1 MLFRSHRIHGSRTL
15 QVQHPRFQCPAQ
27 TSPAITPPPCQ
38 GHPGRWHHPRASWSK
53 CLMFHNQ
60 RENTM
65 RYLRDKIS
73 RETQALAQ
81 GGQAPGRC
89 NACALAHTPAEGPQ
103 SAVRDPDATR
113 AARTALG
120 NRRQQLGE
128 HSDRVTGRADVP
140 DAGCQHIKIGRASC
154 RERVSSPV

>member
-1 MLFRSHRIHGSRTL
+1 
-15 QVQHPRFQCPAQ
+15 
-27 TSPAITPPPCQ
+27 
-38 GHPGRWHHPRASWSK
+38 
-53 CLMFHNQ
+53 
-60 RENTM
+60 M

-140 DAGCQHIKIGRASC
+140 DAGCQHIRTVSTLTGRH
-154 RERVSSPV
+154 RNSPDGAFQCQCCHHGKKSHRPKGTAFTSRLEGNSLPPMMKENVISKHTQGQLATQTQR